1 MRREVGEGGG
11 GEREGKG
18 GWERGKGQEREREAK
33 TKGKE
38 KGRGE
43 RGGGGKER
51 IWRKIRFSSRQS
63 SVMCKVGGGR
73 RRKTRG
79 KKEE

>member
-1 MRREVGEGGG
+1 MRGDGGGGG
-11 GEREGKG
+11 GEG
-18 GWERGKGQEREREAK
+18 GEREREAK
-33 TKGKE
+33 TKGTE
-38 KGRGE
+38 KGREE

-51 IWRKIRFSSRQS
+51 VWRKIRFSSTVMCS
-63 SVMCKVGGGR
+63 VLDDASVMYKVGGGR